1 MKTTI
6 RTQSPPEDAREAAR
20 LYCLRRM
27 KILEPAAEE
36 GFDSITRAAA
46 RHFNVPI
53 ALISLVDEKRQ
64 WFKSRVGLDVCETAR
79 QDSFC
84 AHAIGRKDVFVVEDA
99 LKDERFANNPLVTG
113 DPFIRFYA
121 GALITI
127 DGHDLGTLCVIDR
140 QPRRFGPHEQ
150 QELSRMAHLVK
161 RQIKFHSRM
170 TGRFR
175 IQEKVLS
182 S

>member
-1 MKTTI
+1 M
-6 RTQSPPEDAREAAR
+6 R
-20 LYCLRRM
+20 
-27 KILEPAAEE
+27 ILETAAEE

-64 WFKSRVGLDVCETAR
+64 WFKSRVGIDVCETAR
-79 QDSFC
+79 EDSFC
-84 AHAIGRKDVFVVEDA
+84 AHAIGRRDVLVVEDA
-99 LKDERFANNPLVTG
+99 LKDDRFASNPLVTG

-127 DGHDLGTLCVIDR
+127 NGHDLGTLCIIDR
-140 QPRRFGPHEQ
+140 EPRQFHPHEQ

-161 RQIKFHSRM
+161 RQVKFHSRM

-175 IQEKVLS
+175 IQEEVLS